1 MKSMDLL
8 SHAFI
13 LYPILLMLVFN
24 LCSHAFARKRF
35 FVFAAIGAAAELL
48 LAIAVYTLM
57 ELGNIGRY
65 NFTLLWEMTPG
76 AACFEITQ
84 VKCLLL
90 FVIGVVASVSVMIA
104 KRTID
109 MNRSSYT
116 NLLMVLILGM
126 NGMLLVTD
134 LFSLYVFMEVTG
146 ISSFVMIS
154 MFRSRSDLEGAFKYL
169 VLSEI
174 ASVLILMGLAF
185 VFMKTGTLNYYELD
199 NALPG
204 ESSEL
209 ERLLTYFASGLI
221 LSGFCI
227 KAGAVPFHNWLPD
240 AHQSAD
246 TSVSVL
252 LSGIVIKIAGI
263 YGIIIAADLFDG
275 ISPIRTVIAII
286 GMLSIVVGALLALS
300 QHHFKRVIAYSSVSQ
315 MGYIMLGIS
324 TGTTLGMVGAVA
336 HIFSH
341 AMFKSTLFANAAALH
356 EQAGT
361 LELDELGGLGK
372 NMPVTSATSVIA
384 FLSTAGIP
392 PMAGFWSKLIIII
405 ALVNSGSF
413 AIAAAALCS
422 SIFTAAYFLR
432 LQKRVF
438 FGERKAGLENVRDID
453 GSVRF
458 AQIALTVITVAAG
471 IFYPAILVYLSS
483 KGLI

>member
-1 MKSMDLL
+1 MNLIDLL
-8 SHAFI
+8 AHAFI
-13 LYPILLMLVFN
+13 LYPILLMFVFN
-24 LCSHAFARKRF
+24 LCSRAFARKRF
-35 FVFAAIGAAAELL
+35 VIFSAIGAAFEIL
-48 LAIAVYTLM
+48 LATVVYTAM
-57 ELGNIGRY
+57 ELENMDRY
-65 NFTLLWEMTPG
+65 AYTLFSEMTQG
-76 AACFEITQ
+76 AAYFEVSQ
-84 VKCLLL
+84 FKCVLL
-90 FVIGVVASVSVMIA
+90 FIIGIVASISVMIA
-104 KRTID
+104 RRTID
-109 MNRSSYT
+109 ANRSSYT

-146 ISSFVMIS
+146 LSSFVMIA
-154 MFRSRSDLEGAFKYL
+154 MFRSRSDLEGSFKYL

-185 VFMKTGTLNYYELD
+185 VFMKTGTLNYYELET
-199 NALPG
+199 ALAKPG
-204 ESSEL
+204 SEL
-209 ERLLTYFASGLI
+209 ETLLTYFASGLI

-252 LSGIVIKIAGI
+252 LSGVVIKIAGI
-263 YGIIIAADLFDG
+263 YGIIVAAELFED
-275 ISPIRTVIAII
+275 ISPIRSVIAII
-286 GMLSIVVGALLALS
+286 GLLSIVIGALLALR
-300 QHHFKRVIAYSSVSQ
+300 QHHFKRIIAYSSVSQ

-324 TGTTLGMVGAVA
+324 TGTTLGMIGAVA

-341 AMFKSTLFANAAALH
+341 AIFKSTLFANAAAIH

-361 LELDELGGLGK
+361 LELDELGGLGG
-372 NMPVTSATSVIA
+372 NMPVTSTTSIIA
-384 FLSTAGIP
+384 FLSTSGIP
-392 PMAGFWSKLIIII
+392 PMAGFWSKLLICL

-413 AIAAAALCS
+413 GIAAAALCA

-438 FGERKAGLENVRDID
+438 FGDRRAGLENVCEIK
-453 GSVRF
+453 GSVKF
-458 AQIALTVITVAAG
+458 AQIALTAVTVAVG
-471 IFYPAILVYLSS
+471 IFYPAILTYLSL